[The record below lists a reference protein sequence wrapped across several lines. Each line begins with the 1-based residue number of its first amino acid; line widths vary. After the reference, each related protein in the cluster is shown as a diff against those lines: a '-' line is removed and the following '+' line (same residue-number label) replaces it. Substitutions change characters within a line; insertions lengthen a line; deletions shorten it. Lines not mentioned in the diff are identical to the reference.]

1 MHLGTGKQEIRLAHN
16 AQARTDTAVVE
27 ARRQASWT
35 RCLIMPRARRLN
47 LGYRTQLGSSD
58 SSPRAMLPS
67 ARWSFDRGRNCQN
80 WRILT

>member
-1 MHLGTGKQEIRLAHN
+1 MHLGTGKQGIRMAHD

-35 RCLIMPRARRLN
+35 RCLMMPRARRLN

-58 SSPRAMLPS
+58 SSPM
-67 ARWSFDRGRNCQN
+67 GQ
-80 WRILT
+80 